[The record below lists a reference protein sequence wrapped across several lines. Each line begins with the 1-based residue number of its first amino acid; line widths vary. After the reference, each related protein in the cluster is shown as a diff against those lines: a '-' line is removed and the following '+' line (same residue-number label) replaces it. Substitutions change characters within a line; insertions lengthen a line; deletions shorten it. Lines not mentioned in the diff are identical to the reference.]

1 MKYGGGGGGGGG
13 GDIFDPSMSFP
24 IRISANLFI
33 RISLVLLSSRSM
45 SETKGWKSSSH
56 GSSGED
62 ILREMKILP
71 VQSFYV
77 PL

>member
-13 GDIFDPSMSFP
+13 GDIFEPSISFP
-24 IRISANLFI
+24 IRMSANLFI
-33 RISLVLLSSRSM
+33 RISFVLLSSRSM

-56 GSSGED
+56 GSLDAD
-62 ILREMKILP
+62 ILREITVLP